1 MTSNET
7 NVSNYEFTTEQ
18 NSLIMKL
25 SRVMSLLGYL
35 CVLVALVAFSKS
47 FNPIDII
54 QLFSSTIFLVIGF
67 STIYAAVFLKNIVK
81 TKGNDISN
89 LMNALNNF
97 YVAYSTQLFAIVVAL
112 VMIIIA
118 LVFGL

>member
-1 MTSNET
+1 MASKET
-7 NVSNYEFTTEQ
+7 TISNYEFTTEQ

-35 CVLVALVAFSKS
+35 SVLVALVALSKS

-54 QLFSSTIFLVIGF
+54 QLFSSTLFLVIGF

-81 TKGNDISN
+81 SKGNDISN

-97 YVAYSTQLFAIVVAL
+97 YVAYTTQLFAIVVAL
-112 VMIIIA
+112 VMIIIS

>member
-25 SRVMSLLGYL
+25 SRVMSILGYL